1 MRDSKSI
8 LLLIVSML
16 LIVASLF
23 LLWTWG
29 YNKGQQKSGGDSPLI
44 SDSTTAKLLSV
55 DSLNELYNDAMNN
68 LNSLDLV
75 ISRADSVKLDI
86 GFKLEEMNR
95 LRDEITTLLANPSNP
110 DGLRIAQQKIMEL
123 QRRVDDLKRQNNA
136 IQKENKRLAELL
148 RQLAAISYPSD
159 PVVVNQNNAADAGTD
174 STQITDT
181 PLPSNTEVEGLMT
194 FSQPNLTAFSEESG
208 ATETTTASNALRM
221 AGSFQI
227 QNNLA
232 QDATGEIMVVILQP
246 DGKVLKSNSSWDTG
260 IFESE
265 DGRKIYSCKVK
276 FNCYRGES
284 RTMSFEVPADGL
296 SAGEYQMTLYQNGK
310 KIASASKTL
319 Q

>member
-29 YNKGQQKSGGDSPLI
+29 YNKGQQKSGGNVPLI
-44 SDSTTAKLLSV
+44 SDSTTVKLLSV
-55 DSLNELYNDAMNN
+55 DSLNDLYNDAMNN

-110 DGLRIAQQKIMEL
+110 DGLRVAQQKILEL
-123 QRRVDDLKRQNNA
+123 QKRVEDLRRQNNA

-159 PVVVNQNNAADAGTD
+159 PVIVNQNNTVDPTTD
-174 STQITDT
+174 STQIIDA
-181 PLPSNTEVEGLMT
+181 PLPSNTEVVGLMT

-208 ATETTTASNALRM
+208 VSETTTAANALRM

-232 QDATGEIMVVILQP
+232 QDASGEIMVVILQP

-265 DGRKIYSCKVK
+265 EGRKIYSCKVK

-284 RTMSFEVPADGL
+284 RTLNFEVPAEGL
-296 SAGEYQMTLYQNGK
+296 SAGEYQMSLYQNGK

>member
-8 LLLIVSML
+8 LLLIVSFL

-29 YNKGQQKSGGDSPLI
+29 YKRGQEKAAEVAPLI

-55 DSLNELYNDAMNN
+55 DSLNDLYNDAMNN
-68 LNSLDLV
+68 LNSLDFV

-86 GFKLEEMNR
+86 GIKLGEMNR
-95 LRDEITTLLANPSNP
+95 LRDEISTLLSNPSNP
-110 DGLRIAQQKIMEL
+110 EDLKVAQQKILEL
-123 QRRVDDLKRQNNA
+123 QKRVDDLRRQNNS
-136 IQKENKRLAELL
+136 IQRENRRLAELL
-148 RQLAAISYPSD
+148 RQLAAVSYPSD
-159 PVVVNQNNAADAGTD
+159 PVVVNQNNNKNAVID
-174 STQITDT
+174 STQAIDSTLT
-181 PLPSNTEVEGLMT
+181 LIPNTESLLI
-194 FSQPNLTAFSEESG
+194 FSQPKLSAYAEETG
-208 ATETTTASNALRM
+208 TTETTSAANALRM

-227 QNNLA
+227 QNNLP
-232 QDATGEIMVVILQP
+232 QDASGDIMVVIQQP

-265 DGRKIYSCKVK
+265 EGRKIYSCKVK
-276 FNCYRGES
+276 FNCFRGES
-284 RTMSFEVPADGL
+284 RTINFEVPSDARF
-296 SAGEYQMTLYQNGK
+296 AGEYQMSLYQNGK

>member
-16 LIVASLF
+16 LIVVSLF

-29 YNKGQQKSGGDSPLI
+29 YNKGKQISKPDTSVI

-55 DSLNELYNDAMNN
+55 DSLNELYNDALNN

-86 GFKLEEMNR
+86 TFKLEEMNR
-95 LRDEITTLLANPSNP
+95 LRDEITGLLANPQNP
-110 DGLRIAQQKIMEL
+110 DGLRVAQQKIQEL
-123 QRRVDDLKRQNNA
+123 QRRVDELKKQNIA
-136 IQKENKRLAELL
+136 IQRENKRLAELL

-159 PVVVNQNNAADAGTD
+159 PVLVNPDNGSD
-174 STQITDT
+174 STMTTVD
-181 PLPSNTEVEGLMT
+181 PLPTSDPNNKPEGMMT
-194 FSQPNLTAFSEESG
+194 FSSPSLTAFAEETGNTETST
-208 ATETTTASNALRM
+208 ATEAMRM

-227 QNNLA
+227 QNNLL
-232 QDATGEIMVVILQP
+232 QDAVGEIMVVILQP
-246 DGKVLKSNSSWDTG
+246 DGKVLKSASSWDTG
-260 IFESE
+260 TFESE
-265 DGRKIYSCKVK
+265 EGRKIYSCKVK

-284 RTMSFEVPADGL
+284 RVLNFEVPADQLVSGN
-296 SAGEYQMTLYQNGK
+296 YTMNLYQNGK
-310 KIASASKTL
+310 KIASATKSL